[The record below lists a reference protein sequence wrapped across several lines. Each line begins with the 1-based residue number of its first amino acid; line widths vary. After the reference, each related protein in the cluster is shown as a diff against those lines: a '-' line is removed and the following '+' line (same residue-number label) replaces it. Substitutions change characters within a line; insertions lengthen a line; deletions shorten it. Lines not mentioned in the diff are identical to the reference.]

1 MKIIIAGCG
10 KVGETLVKQ
19 LSAEGCEITVIDT
32 DSEVLSRIS
41 DTADVITLNGNCAS
55 AETLR
60 RAGLEKAD
68 LLIATTGGD
77 EVNLLSC
84 MTARVLNQKIHTI
97 SRIRNPEYSEQAY
110 SMSREF
116 ALSMI
121 FNPEK
126 QAATEIERLIRFPGF
141 LKRDTFSKGRVEI
154 VELKI
159 DADSKLCGKSFGEI
173 EAIVRCK
180 VLICVVLRQ
189 GEAIITPSGQF
200 RLLAGDRIFVTA
212 DSNNLSL
219 LIKNLGL
226 ATRKVRKVMIV
237 GGGTISYYLASM
249 LADRGIDV
257 KIIEKDEERAE
268 RIAERF
274 RKHVTVAV
282 GDACSEEVL
291 EREGLAEFDTLVTLT
306 GMDES
311 NIIVSIYGSNCG
323 IPQIITKITRIENSK
338 VTDTLPIGSVVCP
351 RKLCCNTIVQYVRA
365 MKNQTGSA
373 ISLHKIADG
382 ETEALEFAV
391 EKGTLN
397 CNVPLKSIRLR
408 EGVLIACIT
417 RSGVT
422 EIPNG
427 DSVFRPGDTVV
438 IVAGNNT
445 VIKQLND
452 IFA

>member
-1 MKIIIAGCG
+1 MRIIIAGCG

-41 DTADVITLNGNCAS
+41 DTADVITMNGNCAS

-60 RAGLEKAD
+60 RAGAEKAD

-84 MTARVLNQKIHTI
+84 MTARVLNHKIHTI

-159 DADSKLCGKSFGEI
+159 DSESKLCGKSFAEI
-173 EAIVRCK
+173 EAIVKCK
-180 VLICVVLRQ
+180 VLICVVLRR

-200 RLLAGDRIFVTA
+200 RLLSGDRIFVTA

-226 ATRKVRKVMIV
+226 ATRKVRKVMIA

-274 RKHVTVAV
+274 RRHVTVAV
-282 GDACSEEVL
+282 GDACSEDVL

-311 NIIVSIYGSNCG
+311 NIIVSILGSNCG
-323 IPQIITKITRIENSK
+323 VPQIITKITRIENSK

-417 RSGVT
+417 RNGVT

-427 DSVFRPGDTVV
+427 DSVFRPGDTAV